1 MNRYIRRD
9 PVGVVFNPAIEEA
22 ALLEANRRH
31 DAAAHTV
38 SMDRKARYKHVNPA
52 RFAEIDFRGGRQA

>member
-9 PVGVVFNPAIEEA
+9 PVGVVFNPAFDVD

-31 DAAAHTV
+31 DTAVHTV
-38 SMDRKARYKHVNPA
+38 SMDRKARYQSVNPA
-52 RFAEIDFRGGRQA
+52 RYDGFDVRRARHS